1 MPLEHKQHA
10 VAADQAGRVDLILK
24 SLTEKSRSQLRGMC
38 MSGCVTINGHKTTE
52 PSTEVKAGD
61 VVSVT
66 YDPQCRYREKWL
78 DKFQEK
84 GRKEN
89 FQCQTFKIIF
99 EDDYLIVVDK
109 QAGILTV
116 PTERQETRTLVD
128 EVSRYLGPQRRALVV
143 HRLDRETSGLLVFA
157 KQSEI
162 AGALQDQLRL
172 RAPEREYLALVAGR
186 MEQESGTYESYLVT
200 SKRLSQHSV
209 TTPGQGEY
217 AMTHFMV
224 DQILFETTLVRV
236 KLDTGRRNQIRV
248 HLAEAG
254 HPIVGDRRYRPNM
267 TKHDDWPHTR
277 LALHA
282 HVLGFQHPV
291 TGKDLRFVSPMP
303 RSFQI
308 FIRLQRRA
316 GREAAAE
323 EEAGTGAS
331 PSENVVSPKTDT
343 DEKQEIKNPKKNT
356 RRR

>member
-1 MPLEHKQHA
+1 MN
-10 VAADQAGRVDLILK
+10 
-24 SLTEKSRSQLRGMC
+24 
-38 MSGCVTINGHKTTE
+38 GCVTINGRKTTE

-61 VVSVT
+61 VVKIEF
-66 YDPQCRYREKWL
+66 DPQCRYREKWL
-78 DKFQEK
+78 DKFQGKSSREK
-84 GRKEN
+84 Y
-89 FQCQTFKIIF
+89 QCQSFKVVF
-99 EDDYLIVVDK
+99 EDDYLLVVDK

-116 PTERQETRTLVD
+116 PTEHQEPHTLVD
-128 EVSRYLGPQRRALVV
+128 EVSRYLGPKQRALVV

-186 MEQESGTYESYLVT
+186 MKEESGTYESYLVT

-254 HPIVGDRRYRPNM
+254 HPIIGDRRYRPNM

-308 FIRLQRRA
+308 FIRVQRRA
-316 GREAAAE
+316 ERDAAAE
-323 EEAGTGAS
+323 AEASHRPVDQQPVESETAPRELPAKPQERAARPKS
-331 PSENVVSPKTDT
+331 PNK
-343 DEKQEIKNPKKNT
+343 
-356 RRR
+356 RRQKSR

>member
-1 MPLEHKQHA
+1 MKLIMPIEHKQHT
-10 VAADQAGRVDLILK
+10 VTADQVGRIDLILK
-24 SLTEKSRSQLRGMC
+24 MLTSKSRSQLRGMC
-38 MSGCVTINGHKTTE
+38 MNGCVTINGRKVTE
-52 PSTEVKAGD
+52 PSTTVKDGD
-61 VVSVT
+61 VVGVEF
-66 YDPQCRYREKWL
+66 DPQCRYREKWL
-78 DKFQEK
+78 DKFQGKGPQEK
-84 GRKEN
+84 
-89 FQCQTFKIIF
+89 FQCQSFKIVF
-99 EDDYLIVVDK
+99 EDDYLLVVDK

-116 PTERQETRTLVD
+116 PTERQEPRTLVD

-172 RAPEREYLALVAGR
+172 RAPEREYLAIVAGR
-186 MEQESGTYESYLVT
+186 MEQESGTYESHLVT

-217 AMTHFMV
+217 ALTHFAV
-224 DQILFETTLVRV
+224 DQVLFDTTLVRV

-254 HPIVGDRRYRPNM
+254 HPIIGDRRYRPNM

-282 HVLGFQHPV
+282 HILGFQHPV
-291 TGKDLRFVSPMP
+291 SGRDLRFVSPMP

-308 FIRLQRRA
+308 FVRLQRRA
-316 GREAAAE
+316 AKEAALEAE
-323 EEAGTGAS
+323 ANETETTHA
-331 PSENVVSPKTDT
+331 PKPRQHADR
-343 DEKQEIKNPKKNT
+343 EPAQAKKNT
-356 RRR
+356 RRK